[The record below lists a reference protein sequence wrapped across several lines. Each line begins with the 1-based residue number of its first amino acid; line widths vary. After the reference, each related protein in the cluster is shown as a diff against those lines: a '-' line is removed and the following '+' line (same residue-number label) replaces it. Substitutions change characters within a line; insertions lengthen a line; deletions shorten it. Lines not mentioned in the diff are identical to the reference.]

1 MSLFNSNNLIVDVT
15 RMNGR
20 ERKSYPSLIPHTR
33 FYFRTRDK
41 SPRSSPRP
49 IYRNDIFWLAAASI
63 WHRAR
68 QLFLFSR
75 GTFPTPSTSVSG
87 FGYDDQHMAP
97 ATIFTSLRSISTLA
111 SSPVHLNRRL
121 PTNVLKNA
129 TVTEDVL
136 VVV

>member
-1 MSLFNSNNLIVDVT
+1 
-15 RMNGR
+15 MNGR
-20 ERKSYPSLIPHTR
+20 ERKSYPSLIPDTR

-87 FGYDDQHMAP
+87 FGYDDQHMAT
-97 ATIFTSLRSISTLA
+97 ATIFDSLRSISTLA
-111 SSPVHLNRRL
+111 SSPVHLNRSL
-121 PTNVLKNA
+121 PTNVLKNS
-129 TVTEDVL
+129 TGPKTFSLLFEWCGPSVERRR
-136 VVV
+136 